1 MSEAKPSIGSA
12 RKNNNKDSDDAAEFI
27 PSSSSAFPANKK
39 ESFRI
44 PPDYD
49 FSKSTSENYKWKG
62 DGSPPFIGKYAALRQ
77 RMDYNYHSY
86 YSAERQYIQDA
97 LLDVSYHSV
106 IRDSITAVECEKLE
120 ENWLVFTAG
129 TMVSTDYST
138 VIIIDSM
145 ILSDE

>member
-1 MSEAKPSIGSA
+1 
-12 RKNNNKDSDDAAEFI
+12 
-27 PSSSSAFPANKK
+27 
-39 ESFRI
+39 
-44 PPDYD
+44 
-49 FSKSTSENYKWKG
+49 
-62 DGSPPFIGKYAALRQ
+62 
-77 RMDYNYHSY
+77 MDYNYHSY